1 MATQEQVEERGCD
14 CAELIRSLVLRRVL
28 QGDAAMTLSIRLPA
42 ADEGMLERAAKA
54 LRVSKSEFIRRSI
67 SAYAMKVAADPQAA
81 ADIDAL
87 YIGQGGGLRDPA
99 SVADP
104 RKRAIVERLRGKHGY
119 AG

>member
-1 MATQEQVEERGCD
+1 
-14 CAELIRSLVLRRVL
+14 
-28 QGDAAMTLSIRLPA
+28 MTLSIRLAA
-42 ADEGMLERAAKA
+42 ADEAMLERAAKA

-67 SAYAMKVAADPQAA
+67 AAYAMKVAADPQAA
-81 ADIDAL
+81 AEVDAL

>member
-1 MATQEQVEERGCD
+1 MQLDCD
-14 CAELIRSLVLRRVL
+14 CGQSIERLVLRRVL
-28 QGDAAMTLSIRLPA
+28 HGSAAMTLSIRLPA
-42 ADEGMLERAAKA
+42 ADEAMLERAAKA